1 MHVNNVGKRLLNK
14 NLATATLP
22 LWDLVGGG
30 RCRAGRKWETSQVT
44 ASKRFR
50 CYHMVLDKVLNCSVS
65 QIPHLYPENDN
76 STPFIEMFC

>member
-30 RCRAGRKWETSQVT
+30 RCRAGRKWETSQVN
-44 ASKRFR
+44 SIK
-50 CYHMVLDKVLNCSVS
+50 KVPMLSHGPGQS
-65 QIPHLYPENDN
+65 
-76 STPFIEMFC
+76 S